1 MQDIEIIEAF
11 QKPKGQSSPCEDRLV
26 LCENFVAVTDG
37 ATAKGQL
44 LWNGHTSGFRAAQI
58 IENVLRELASR
69 ATIYDFR
76 ESATKA
82 IREYYS
88 SFNRTPIV
96 TKKNEE
102 RLTASVV
109 VFSRQRKEI
118 WMIGDCIFRVN
129 GINYR
134 NDKLA
139 DKHLARI
146 RSEVDLFLLGNGHT
160 TDSLQQNDI
169 GRAFI
174 SSTLRDLQYFGNAD
188 ESREYSYAVIDGFKT
203 DMSKTIC
210 MAVPEHS
217 EIVLASDG
225 YPELFGSLSETE
237 EHLQRMLQSDPL
249 CISENKQTK
258 GLMKGNDSYDDRTY
272 VRFII

>member
-1 MQDIEIIEAF
+1 M
-11 QKPKGQSSPCEDRLV
+11 SSPCEDRLV
-26 LCENFVAVTDG
+26 LYEDFVAVIDG

-58 IENVLRELASR
+58 IENVLHKLAAR
-69 ATIYDFR
+69 ATIYDFT
-76 ESATKA
+76 ESATEA
-82 IREYYS
+82 IRNYYN
-88 SFNRTPIV
+88 SFNRTSIV
-96 TKKNEE
+96 AKKNEE

-109 VFSRQRKEI
+109 VFSRQRREI
-118 WMIGDCIFRVN
+118 WMIGDCIFRIN

-134 NDKLA
+134 NDKLV

-146 RSEVDLFLLGNGHT
+146 RSEVDLFLLRNGHT
-160 TDSLQQNDI
+160 TYSLQQNDI

-174 SSTLRDLQYFGNAD
+174 SNALHDLQYFGNAD
-188 ESREYSYAVIDGFKT
+188 ESCEYSYAVIDGFKT

-210 MAVPEHS
+210 MSVPEHS

-225 YPELFGSLSETE
+225 YPELFGSLTETE
-237 EHLQRMLQSDPL
+237 EYLQRMLQADPL

>member
-69 ATIYDFR
+69 ATIYDFT

-96 TKKNEE
+96 TKKYEE